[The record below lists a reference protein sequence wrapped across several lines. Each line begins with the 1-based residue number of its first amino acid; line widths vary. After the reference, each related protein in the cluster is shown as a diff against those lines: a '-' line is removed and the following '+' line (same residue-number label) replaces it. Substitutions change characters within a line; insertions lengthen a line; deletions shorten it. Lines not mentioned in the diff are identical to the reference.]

1 MEWKRYDK
9 EKPSKDGAYIVMSE
23 KGTWMKKQ
31 FVTDYAFSF
40 ERGGEIKEIK
50 FTGFLMN
57 KAHYMPSDD
66 GVVAWLDVPPCP
78 FYSMFTYNKLTREKN
93 RLEGMLQ
100 KLNAEINNLD
110 AEINKIDDPVP
121 TLKIVHDGHEI
132 TNIGDDDDEEDFEL

>member
-31 FVTDYAFSF
+31 FVTDYAFSDR
-40 ERGGEIKEIK
+40 RGEEIK

-57 KAHYMPSDD
+57 KAHYRPNDD

-100 KLNAEINNLD
+100 KLNAEINNID
-110 AEINKIDDPVP
+110 AEINKIDDPV
-121 TLKIVHDGHEI
+121 VFEGHEVLSI
-132 TNIGDDDDEEDFEL
+132 DDDDEEEFEL